1 MRTMALDIGEVRIG
15 VAISDSEGRI
25 ATPLKVLAASDV
37 LGDGAEFRRL
47 VQDWEVEQLLCG
59 LPYTPVGGRRPAGR
73 FHQRRRRVSHA
84 PATFLLFSRTN
95 A

>member
-59 LPYTPVGGRRPAGR
+59 GRRPAGC
-73 FHQRRRRVSHA
+73 FHQREGVA
-84 PATFLLFSRTN
+84 YRTRPQPSSVFRGRTHEL

>member
-47 VQDWEVEQLLCG
+47 VQD
-59 LPYTPVGGRRPAGR
+59 
-73 FHQRRRRVSHA
+73 
-84 PATFLLFSRTN
+84 
-95 A
+95 

>member
-15 VAISDSEGRI
+15 VAVSDPEGRI

-37 LGDGAEFRRL
+37 LGDGGEFRRL

-59 LPYTPVGGRRPAGR
+59 LPYTHVFCQSEEKEKA
-73 FHQRRRRVSHA
+73 
-84 PATFLLFSRTN
+84 L
-95 A
+95 